1 MEPVRCRPLDDFPV
15 EPENGFIVLGVS
27 RTNMK
32 LTYFEEGRRSA
43 ALWYIPNG
51 RRNRK

>member
-1 MEPVRCRPLDDFPV
+1 MEPVRCWPLDDFPV
-15 EPENGFIVLGVS
+15 ELKNDFIVSGVS

-32 LTYFEEGRRSA
+32 LTYFEEGRQCA
-43 ALWYIPNG
+43 ALRYIPNG